1 MDAETVSVRQA
12 AAIFGITTD
21 AVRKRIKRGLL
32 QSVRDKQGHIL
43 VCIQTFPGQDNT
55 GNSQTQSADATQNTQ
70 SADNRIL
77 VCPDCIKL
85 SEKCTA
91 LTAQNEALT
100 ALVNTLTADR
110 DDWKA
115 QAKSVLQ
122 TWNTEQTLS
131 IQNTVRDEIDKL
143 ITKEAPRSLW
153 ARIRDAIKPHKE

>member
-1 MDAETVSVRQA
+1 MDTETVSVRQA

-43 VCIQTFPGQDNT
+43 VCIQTIPEQDNT
-55 GNSQTQSADATQNTQ
+55 SNSKTQDTDATQDT
-70 SADNRIL
+70 DNRIL

-122 TWNTEQTLS
+122 TWNNQQSLS
-131 IQNTVRDEIDKL
+131 MQNAVKEEIDKL
-143 ITKEAPRSLW
+143 TAGDAPRGLW
-153 ARIRDAIKPHKE
+153 ARIRGAIKHHKE